1 MRPGRTGVRAGAAS
15 SPRRPGALP
24 LLLLLGA
31 LASPLQAHE
40 YADRGA
46 ATVRVEDLALEDPAR
61 ARSLPVR
68 LRVPQPCTAA
78 ESRTLVL
85 FSHGLG
91 GSRAGGARWG
101 EHWASHGLVVLH
113 LQHPGSDESLWRGRP
128 GGFALANLRPGIT
141 AEQFVARTRDVRF
154 AIDALE
160 RMSREDPAL
169 GCIDARRVGMSGHSF
184 GAQTTQAVAGQS
196 FPAAAALGLAG
207 PGALRE
213 PRVAAAV
220 AFSPSMRDDSPAAR
234 AAFATVGVPFMGV
247 TGSEDG
253 DVVGTGVTPALRR
266 AVVDAVPAGS
276 GYLLWFDGADH
287 NVFNAGPA
295 PWVTGGHVDVA
306 ALERATRATTLA
318 FWRATLAGDERAAQ
332 WLRGDGPRALLGPKD
347 EWRVR

>member
-1 MRPGRTGVRAGAAS
+1 MRVGPAVALMLFAAFAWPAIAQDYAAPGDAIVQVQDRT
-15 SPRRPGALP
+15 
-24 LLLLLGA
+24 
-31 LASPLQAHE
+31 
-40 YADRGA
+40 
-46 ATVRVEDLALEDPAR
+46 LEDATR

-78 ESRTLVL
+78 EPRNLVL

-91 GSRAGGARWG
+91 GSRAGGTRWG
-101 EHWASHGLVVLH
+101 AHWASHGLVVLH
-113 LQHPGSDESLWRGRP
+113 LQHPGSDESLWSGRA
-128 GGFALANLRPGIT
+128 GGFTLANLRAGIT
-141 AEQFVARTRDVRF
+141 VEQFVARVQDVRF

-160 RMSREDPAL
+160 RLSREDPAL
-169 GCIDARRVGMSGHSF
+169 ACIDARRVGMSGHSF

-196 FPAAAALGLAG
+196 FPAVASLGLAG

-220 AFSPSMRDDSPAAR
+220 AFSPSMRDDAPATR
-234 AAFATVGVPFMGV
+234 AAFATIGVPFMAV

-253 DVVGTGVTPALRR
+253 DVVGSGVTPALRR

-276 GYLLWFDGADH
+276 AYLLWFDGADH

-295 PWVTGGHVDVA
+295 PRGTGRNVDVA
-306 ALERATRATTLA
+306 ALERAARATTLA